1 MNDNRARYIMIGGF
15 LGAGKT
21 TAILKLAKH
30 LKRQGKK
37 VGLITN
43 DQGTGLVDTRM
54 AEASHF
60 PVEEISG
67 GCFCCR
73 FNSLVDAS
81 QKLTAVTRPDVLIA
95 EPVGSC
101 TDLMATVN
109 IPMQQLYGTEFVVAP
124 LSVLMDPIRARRILG
139 LGDGK
144 QFAPKVTYIYL
155 KQLEEADIL
164 VINKSD
170 LLTVPEAEDLKAA
183 LQAKF
188 PRAEVFLISARN
200 GTGLQAW
207 FDRILTGELTAAGI
221 MEVDYITYGVG
232 EAMLGW
238 LNATGRLAGPPTD
251 GNALLLGIAR
261 SLRDRLAQAD
271 VEVAHLKMTLTAGG
285 DGLDIA
291 VTNLVRTEAEPELS
305 FRLAEPFTAGELT
318 VNLRAQAEPATLE
331 RVVREVGGGFGAV
344 LDKIACFKPGQPN
357 PTHRVDGAGKEHRPV
372 LPTGN
377 SCQVGADLPHN
388 NQKEKI
394 CE

>member
-21 TAILKLAKH
+21 TTILKLAKY
-30 LKRQGKK
+30 LKRKGQK

-43 DQGTGLVDTRM
+43 DQGTGLVDTQL

-109 IPMQQLYGTEFVVAP
+109 IPMQQLYGKEFVVAP
-124 LSVLMDPIRARRILG
+124 LSVLLDPIRAQRILG
-139 LGDGK
+139 LGAGK

-155 KQLEEADIL
+155 KQLEEADII

-170 LLTVPEAEDLKAA
+170 LLTVAQSDELRQA

-200 GTGLQAW
+200 GTGLQPW

-221 MEVDYITYGVG
+221 MDVDYITYGVG

-238 LNATGRLAGPPTD
+238 LNATFRLAGKDATD
-251 GNALLLGIAR
+251 GNALLLRIANA
-261 SLRDRLAQAD
+261 LRDRLAQAD
-271 VEVAHLKMTLTAGG
+271 AEVAHLKMTLTAAG
-285 DGLDIA
+285 DGLDLA
-291 VTNLVRTEAEPELS
+291 VTNLVRTDATPELS
-305 FRLAEPFTAGELT
+305 FQLAEPFTEGELT

-331 RVVREVGGGFGAV
+331 RIVREVGGEFGAE
-344 LDKIACFKPGQPN
+344 LGSIACFKPGQPN
-357 PTHRVDGAGKEHRPV
+357 PTHRVDGQGVEHRPV
-372 LPTGN
+372 LP
-377 SCQVGADLPHN
+377 V
-388 NQKEKI
+388 
-394 CE
+394 

>member
-21 TAILKLAKH
+21 TAILKLAKY
-30 LKRQGKK
+30 LKRKGQR

-43 DQGTGLVDTRM
+43 DQGTGLVDTQM

-109 IPMQQLYGTEFVVAP
+109 IPMQQLYGKEFVVAP
-124 LSVLMDPIRARRILG
+124 LSVVVDPIRAQRILG
-139 LGDGK
+139 LGTGK
-144 QFAPKVTYIYL
+144 QFAPKVSYIYL

-164 VINKSD
+164 VINKCD
-170 LLTVPEAEDLKAA
+170 LLTIQQATELKAA
-183 LQAKF
+183 LQARF
-188 PRAEVFLISARN
+188 PRTEIFLISARQ
-200 GTGLQAW
+200 GTGLQPW

-238 LNATGRLAGPPTD
+238 LNATLRLASAQSLD
-251 GNALLLGIAR
+251 GNELLLRIAHA
-261 SLRDRLAQAD
+261 LRDRLDKAD
-271 VEVAHLKMTLTAGG
+271 AEVAHLKMTLTAAG

-291 VTNLVRTEAEPELS
+291 VINLVRTDATPELS
-305 FRLAEPFTAGELT
+305 FRLAEPFTDGELT
-318 VNLRAQAEPATLE
+318 VNLRAQAEPSVLE
-331 RVVREVGGGFGAV
+331 RIVREVAGEFGAV
-344 LDKIACFKPGQPN
+344 VGSVACFKPGQPN
-357 PTHRVDGAGKEHRPV
+357 PTHRVDGQGVEHRPV
-372 LPTGN
+372 LP
-377 SCQVGADLPHN
+377 V
-388 NQKEKI
+388 
-394 CE
+394 

>member
-1 MNDNRARYIMIGGF
+1 MNSSRARYIMIGGF

-21 TAILKLAKH
+21 TAILKLAKY
-30 LKRQGKK
+30 LKRRGQK

-43 DQGTGLVDTRM
+43 DQGTGLVDTQM

-60 PVEEISG
+60 PVEEIAG

-73 FNSLVDAS
+73 FNSLVEAS
-81 QKLTAVTRPDVLIA
+81 QKLNAATRPDALIA

-109 IPMQQLYGTEFVVAP
+109 IPMQQLYGNEFVVAP
-124 LSVLMDPIRARRILG
+124 LSVLVDPVRAQRILG
-139 LGDGK
+139 LGTGK

-155 KQLEEADIL
+155 KQLEEADII

-170 LLTVPEAEDLKAA
+170 LLDVTQADELKAA

-200 GTGLQAW
+200 GTGLQPW
-207 FDRILTGELTAAGI
+207 FDRILTGELSAAGI

-238 LNATGRLAGPPTD
+238 LNTTLRFTGKETVD
-251 GNALLLGIAR
+251 GNALLLRIANA
-261 SLRDRLAQAD
+261 LRDRLAQAD
-271 VEVAHLKMTLTAGG
+271 AEVAHLKMTLTAAG

-291 VTNLVRTEAEPELS
+291 VVNLVRTDAAPELS
-305 FRLAEPFTAGELT
+305 FRLADPFTEGELT
-318 VNLRAQAEPATLE
+318 VNLRAQAEPSTLE
-331 RVVREVGGGFGAV
+331 RIVREVAAEFSAAMGSV
-344 LDKIACFKPGQPN
+344 ACFKPGQPN

-372 LPTGN
+372 LP
-377 SCQVGADLPHN
+377 V
-388 NQKEKI
+388 
-394 CE
+394 

>member
-1 MNDNRARYIMIGGF
+1 MNHARYIMIGGF

-21 TAILKLAKH
+21 TAILKLADH
-30 LKRQGKK
+30 LRRQGRR

-43 DQGTGLVDTRM
+43 DQGTGLVDTQM

-60 PVEEISG
+60 AVEEISG

-73 FNSLVDAS
+73 FDSLANAS
-81 QKLTAVTRPDVLIA
+81 QKLTALTRPDVLIA

-109 IPMQQLYGTEFVVAP
+109 LPMQQLYGNEFVVAP
-124 LSVLMDPIRARRILG
+124 LSVLVDPIRAQRSLG
-139 LGDGK
+139 LGGGK

-155 KQLEEADIL
+155 KQLEEADII

-170 LLTVPEAEDLKAA
+170 LLTVGQANELQAA
-183 LQAKF
+183 LKGKF
-188 PRAEVFLISARN
+188 PRAEVFLVSARN
-200 GTGLQAW
+200 GTGLQPW

-221 MEVDYITYGVG
+221 MDVDYIAYGVG

-238 LNATGRLAGPPTD
+238 LNATFRLAQPQPVD
-251 GNALLLGIAR
+251 GNALLLRIANA
-261 SLRDRLAQAD
+261 LRDRLAQAD
-271 VEVAHLKMTLTAGG
+271 AEVAHLKMTLTAAG

-291 VTNLVRTEAEPELS
+291 VTNLVRTDATPELS
-305 FRLAEPFTAGELT
+305 FQLAEPFTAGELT

-331 RVVREVGGGFGAV
+331 RIVREVAGEFGAV

-357 PTHRVDGAGKEHRPV
+357 PTHRVDGRGVEHRPV
-372 LPTGN
+372 LP
-377 SCQVGADLPHN
+377 S
-388 NQKEKI
+388 
-394 CE
+394 